1 MVNPPP
7 SESGRESLEFADRR
21 KQRKQELR
29 GKFFKNKSPVLK
41 TGWRVFVSS
50 GLLATG
56 VWVVSLPLWNLT
68 DPSQIEVLGTRLLS
82 NSQIKEKISIDYPQY
97 IFRLQPQAIA
107 AQLEKK
113 APVYDVVVKRS
124 LFPLKVIVIV
134 QEREPVARTVLNNQ
148 AGFIDIKG
156 VWIAAKSYPEKL
168 KKPELVVLGT
178 NQTVLQVWRKLYTQI
193 SQSPVKISK
202 LDFRNSS
209 NLILTTDLGLVYCGA
224 YTYNKMEKQIQM
236 LGRLRSLPKSANL
249 KFTHIDLINPDFPV
263 VDGVTPLKPNDLK
276 P

>member
-1 MVNPPP
+1 MVDQ
-7 SESGRESLEFADRR
+7 SESTKESLDFADRR
-21 KQRKQELR
+21 KQRKQQLR
-29 GKFFKNKSPVLK
+29 GDFFKNKSPVLK
-41 TGWRVFVSS
+41 MAWRVVISS
-50 GLLATG
+50 GLLASG
-56 VWVVSLPLWNLT
+56 IWIVSLPLWNLT
-68 DPSQIEVLGTRLLS
+68 NPNQIEVLGTRLLS
-82 NSQIKEKISIDYPQY
+82 VSQIKEKISINYPQY

-113 APVYDVVVKRS
+113 APVYDVVLKRS

-134 QEREPVARTVLNNQ
+134 QERQPVARAVLNNQ
-148 AGFIDIKG
+148 PGFIDTKG
-156 VWIAAKSYPEKL
+156 MWIAAKSYSNQL
-168 KKPELVVLGT
+168 KKPQLIVLGT
-178 NQTVLQVWRKLYTQI
+178 NQTVLQVWRKLYSQI

-224 YTYNKMEKQIQM
+224 YSYNKMDKQIQM
-236 LGRLRSLPKSANL
+236 LGRLRSLPKTANL

-263 VDGVTPLKPNDLK
+263 VDGVTPLKPSEQLK

>member
-1 MVNPPP
+1 MVDQ
-7 SESGRESLEFADRR
+7 SESTKESLDFADRR
-21 KQRKQELR
+21 KQRKQQLR
-29 GKFFKNKSPVLK
+29 GDFFKNKSPVLK
-41 TGWRVFVSS
+41 MAWRVVISS
-50 GLLATG
+50 GLLASG
-56 VWVVSLPLWNLT
+56 IWIVSLPLWNLT
-68 DPSQIEVLGTRLLS
+68 NPNQIEVLGTRLLS
-82 NSQIKEKISIDYPQY
+82 VSQIKEKISINYPQY

-124 LFPLKVIVIV
+124 LCPLKVIVIV
-134 QEREPVARTVLNNQ
+134 QERQPVARAVLNNQ
-148 AGFIDIKG
+148 PGFIDTKG
-156 VWIAAKSYPEKL
+156 MWIAAKSYSNQL
-168 KKPELVVLGT
+168 KKPQLIVLGT
-178 NQTVLQVWRKLYTQI
+178 NQTVLQVWRKLYSQI

-224 YTYNKMEKQIQM
+224 YSYNKMDKQIQM
-236 LGRLRSLPKSANL
+236 LGRLRSLPKTANL

-263 VDGVTPLKPNDLK
+263 VDGVTPLKPSEQLK